1 MARCL
6 TLTLIACGPTQDEK
20 RINDATQQTFE
31 ALDNDTK
38 ELMAIDTAGNAADGL
53 RPEQDIRNESNATKG
68 TTKKRLF
75 FV

>member
-1 MARCL
+1 MRYL

-20 RINDATQQTFE
+20 RISDATQKMFK

-38 ELMAIDTAGNAADGL
+38 ELMDIDTAGDAADGL

-68 TTKKRLF
+68 TTKDR
-75 FV
+75 